1 MIHGMMVIPGD
12 PKLQIVEAKGGSWFN
27 FTATTQGRRLKDQ
40 NGPNWQYWECSM
52 FVPTTAGRE
61 KWQERIA
68 PGQVFQ
74 VEFAEA
80 ASNPILDGKYH
91 KTKIKLDIY
100 RVKHL
105 AKPMWAKD
113 KEKDN
118 EKKQQTETVSS

>member
-12 PKLQIVEAKGGSWFN
+12 PKLQVVPANGGSWFN
-27 FTATTQGRRLKDQ
+27 FVATTQGKKAQGADA
-40 NGPNWQYWECSM
+40 PNWQYWECSM
-52 FVPTTAGRE
+52 FVPTNVHS
-61 KWQERIA
+61 KWEERVA

-80 ASNPILDGKYH
+80 VSNPILDGKYH
-91 KTKIKLDIY
+91 KTKIRLDVY

-113 KEKDN
+113 ENKSKA
-118 EKKQQTETVSS
+118 VRS